1 MDPDTKNRFGEGEAP
16 QLPVRPDYLDTFRT
30 AQLLLLLATVNE
42 LEVKKPVDLE
52 RLGFYDFFA
61 ANPFLVLGDDRNARR
76 IVTLAGFSSA
86 DLSYQSSGHRYT
98 NRRGRLQRDLTV
110 LVGLG
115 LARAE
120 VNANRVVFAITQS
133 GQVLAQRFESLY
145 ARAYQESSRLIV
157 RRLDK
162 LSDKRLR
169 ADAKRWLNDER
180 LLIDLYDLEPAA

>member
-1 MDPDTKNRFGEGEAP
+1 MEPEIGIRDGEGEAP
-16 QLPVRPDYLDTFRT
+16 HLPLRPDYLETFRA
-30 AQLLLLLATVNE
+30 AQLLLLLATVKE

-61 ANPFLVLGDDRNARR
+61 ANPFLVLGDDREARR
-76 IVTLAGFSSA
+76 EVILAGFSST

-115 LARAE
+115 LVRAE
-120 VNANRVVFAITQS
+120 VSANRVVFAITEKGQS
-133 GQVLAQRFESLY
+133 LGKRFESLY

-169 ADAKRWLNDER
+169 EDAKRWLNDER
-180 LLIDLYDLEPAA
+180 LLIDLYDIEPAA